1 MKRAVLIVGFTAL
14 SLGYMVVPVVPVM
27 AQERGPGKMGGGP
40 QIDFSAADATFDG
53 LLSQP
58 ANRPIGEPCRPPIF
72 RALGPKMGDAQLP
85 EGGEADNLA
94 GNEHI

>member
-14 SLGYMVVPVVPVM
+14 SLGYMVVPVM

-58 ANRPIGEPCRPPIF
+58 SE
-72 RALGPKMGDAQLP
+72 
-85 EGGEADNLA
+85 
-94 GNEHI
+94 